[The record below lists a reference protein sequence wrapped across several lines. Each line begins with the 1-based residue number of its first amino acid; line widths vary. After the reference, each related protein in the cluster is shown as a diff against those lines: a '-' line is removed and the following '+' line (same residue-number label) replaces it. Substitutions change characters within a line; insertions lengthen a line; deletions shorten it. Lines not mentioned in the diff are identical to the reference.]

1 MVLSGYHIYSGP
13 LVRDEGGGCVDLQE
27 QMMNFV
33 SWFIG
38 RLPVFLSAE
47 PICYFVGFF
56 FAFVTIA
63 LLDRLLHLGR

>member
-1 MVLSGYHIYSGP
+1 M
-13 LVRDEGGGCVDLQE
+13 RFEGGGCFDMQE

-33 SWFIG
+33 VWFIG
-38 RLPVFLSAE
+38 KLPAFLSAE

-63 LLDRLLHLGR
+63 LLDRLMHLGR

>member
-1 MVLSGYHIYSGP
+1 M
-13 LVRDEGGGCVDLQE
+13 RDEGRGGADMQE

-56 FAFVTIA
+56 FAFVSIA
-63 LLDRLLHLGR
+63 LLDRLMHLGR